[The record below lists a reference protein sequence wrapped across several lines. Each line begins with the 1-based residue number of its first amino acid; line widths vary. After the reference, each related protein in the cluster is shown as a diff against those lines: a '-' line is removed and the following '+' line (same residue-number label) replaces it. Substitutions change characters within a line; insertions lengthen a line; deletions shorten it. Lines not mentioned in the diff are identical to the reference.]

1 MHLFSS
7 FSGPPPPLLQ
17 QYDHQQLHPH
27 HQGHTTRL
35 PSLGGH
41 YYLSHGDVGI
51 HYSFS
56 VRDRFYF
63 SADLLLSVTRTT
75 QPAPQ
80 LYFPL
85 LRFNSFPQSRF
96 PVFGVSPI
104 TILRLARSPFLV
116 PSFSGLS
123 DSVLRIL
130 VLKGV
135 LSLSLAQSFARPFHE
150 MEWTTTI
157 SWKFLNKFT
166 VDEY

>member
-75 QPAPQ
+75 RPAPQ

-104 TILRLARSPFLV
+104 TILRLARSPSLLPSSFLQWALRLSPPHPCIKRCPLSFPRSIIRSPV
-116 PSFSGLS
+116 P
-123 DSVLRIL
+123 
-130 VLKGV
+130 
-135 LSLSLAQSFARPFHE
+135 
-150 MEWTTTI
+150 
-157 SWKFLNKFT
+157 
-166 VDEY
+166 